1 MPLIDVYLFN
11 KKLPQFRV
19 FVKEPK
25 KTFSV
30 GITISYKGIQIQD
43 FLIEVVLKTL
53 RLFDSLLLSDVF
65 NRLEPQESK
74 ATPLDFLDFLS
85 LLKVYYGQKTASR
98 N

>member
-1 MPLIDVYLFN
+1 M
-11 KKLPQFRV
+11 
-19 FVKEPK
+19 
-25 KTFSV
+25 
-30 GITISYKGIQIQD
+30 
-43 FLIEVVLKTL
+43 EVVFKTL

-85 LLKVYYGQKTASR
+85 LLKVHYGQRTASR

>member
-1 MPLIDVYLFN
+1 M
-11 KKLPQFRV
+11 
-19 FVKEPK
+19 KEPK

-30 GITISYKGIQIQD
+30 GITIGYKGVQIQD

-85 LLKVYYGQKTASR
+85 LLKVYYGQRTASR

>member
-11 KKLPQFRV
+11 KKLLQFRV
-19 FVKEPK
+19 FIKEPK
-25 KTFSV
+25 KTFNV
-30 GITISYKGIQIQD
+30 GITIGYESVQIQD
-43 FLIEVVLKTL
+43 FLIEIVLKTL

-85 LLKVYYGQKTASR
+85 LLEVYYSQRTASR

>member
-1 MPLIDVYLFN
+1 
-11 KKLPQFRV
+11 
-19 FVKEPK
+19 VKEPK

-30 GITISYKGIQIQD
+30 SITISYKGVQIQD
-43 FLIEVVLKTL
+43 FLIKVILKTL
-53 RLFDSLLLSDVF
+53 RLFDSLLLSNVS

-85 LLKVYYGQKTASR
+85 LLKVHYGQRTASR

>member
-1 MPLIDVYLFN
+1 MPLIDVYLFS

-30 GITISYKGIQIQD
+30 GITISCESVQIQD

-53 RLFDSLLLSDVF
+53 RLFDSLLLSDVS

-85 LLKVYYGQKTASR
+85 LLEVHCGQRTASR

>member
-1 MPLIDVYLFN
+1 M
-11 KKLPQFRV
+11 
-19 FVKEPK
+19 KEPK

-30 GITISYKGIQIQD
+30 GITISCESVQIQD

-65 NRLEPQESK
+65 NKLKPQESK
-74 ATPLDFLDFLS
+74 ASPLDFLDFLS
-85 LLKVYYGQKTASR
+85 LLKVYYGQRTASR